1 MNRRRRGRTTKAC
14 CSSGFMGF
22 FGDFRTLLD
31 VAGSLWSWDGC
42 PPHCESKSLFSRVF
56 KFPLS
61 EDAPLLPLPNVGCL
75 EKALDVGSGFTEA
88 QSRDASRCASQG
100 ALEAHLGG
108 TPSDACL
115 IGSVPSSAS

>member
-1 MNRRRRGRTTKAC
+1 MLEVVGQQSGAFERVF
-14 CSSGFMGF
+14 SGFVAIAGRHWTSPEVYGVGTADRHITKVSHCFRGF
-22 FGDFRTLLD
+22 SNSHCLKM
-31 VAGSLWSWDGC
+31 
-42 PPHCESKSLFSRVF
+42 PPS
-56 KFPLS
+56 
-61 EDAPLLPLPNVGCL
+61 LPLPNVGCL

-100 ALEAHLGG
+100 AFEAHLGG